1 MKVILLQDVKGSG
14 KKGDLVNVSD
24 GYARNF
30 LFPKKMAM
38 EATAQ
43 AMTEKKNKDQ
53 AKEFHKQEEIKAAQQ
68 IADKLKDQTV
78 TIAAKA
84 GTAGRLFGS
93 VTAKEIYAAIKK
105 EFGFDIDKRKISV
118 GEVKSFGT
126 FQVEVKVLTG
136 VTTNMKLMVVEAQQC
151 FE

>member
-1 MKVILLQDVKGSG
+1 
-14 KKGDLVNVSD
+14 
-24 GYARNF
+24 
-30 LFPKKMAM
+30 MAM

-53 AKEFHKQEEIKAAQQ
+53 AKSSTNREEIKAAQQ
-68 IADKLKDQTV
+68 IADKLKRPDGYHRC
-78 TIAAKA
+78 KA

-93 VTAKEIYAAIKK
+93 VTAKEISAAIKK

-136 VTTNMKLMVVEAQQC
+136 VTTNMKLMVVEA
-151 FE
+151 

>member
-43 AMTEKKNKDQ
+43 AMTGKKNKDQ

-84 GTAGRLFGS
+84 GTA
-93 VTAKEIYAAIKK
+93 AKSGAAKQSIFPLAAEARHQKGICRGK
-105 EFGFDIDKRKISV
+105 GWRRHGACVRSHCQSRQACRRGHE
-118 GEVKSFGT
+118 KSI
-126 FQVEVKVLTG
+126 
-136 VTTNMKLMVVEAQQC
+136 
-151 FE
+151 

>member
-53 AKEFHKQEEIKAAQQ
+53 AKELHKREEIKAAQQ
-68 IADKLKDQTV
+68 MADKLKDQTV

-93 VTAKEIYAAIKK
+93 VTAKEISAAIKK

-136 VTTNMKLMVVEAQQC
+136 VTTNMKLMVVEA
-151 FE
+151 

>member
-1 MKVILLQDVKGSG
+1 MKVILKQDVKGHG
-14 KKGDLVNVSD
+14 KKGELVTVSD

-93 VTAKEIYAAIKK
+93 VTAKEISAAIKK

-136 VTTNMKLMVVEAQQC
+136 VTTNMKLMVVEA
-151 FE
+151 

>member
-93 VTAKEIYAAIKK
+93 VTAKEISAAIKK

-118 GEVKSFGT
+118 GEVQSFGT

-136 VTTNMKLMVVEAQQC
+136 VTTNMKLMVVEA
-151 FE
+151 

>member
-53 AKEFHKQEEIKAAQQ
+53 AKEFHKQKEIKAAQQ

-93 VTAKEIYAAIKK
+93 VTAKEIPAAIKK

-126 FQVEVKVLTG
+126 FQVEVKVLAG
-136 VTTNMKLMVVEAQQC
+136 VTTNMKLMVVEA
-151 FE
+151 

>member
-43 AMTEKKNKDQ
+43 AMTEKKKMCIRDRGGQVSCSGSPAFSVNRNAGNGVTCAIKILLFFIVLN
-53 AKEFHKQEEIKAAQQ
+53 KEFYK
-68 IADKLKDQTV
+68 
-78 TIAAKA
+78 
-84 GTAGRLFGS
+84 
-93 VTAKEIYAAIKK
+93 IYIL
-105 EFGFDIDKRKISV
+105 ICCILLM
-118 GEVKSFGT
+118 KSI
-126 FQVEVKVLTG
+126 
-136 VTTNMKLMVVEAQQC
+136 
-151 FE
+151 

>member
-68 IADKLKDQTV
+68 SADKLKDQTV

-93 VTAKEIYAAIKK
+93 VTAKEISAAIKK

-136 VTTNMKLMVVEAQQC
+136 VTTNMKLMVVEA
-151 FE
+151 

>member
-14 KKGDLVNVSD
+14 KKWDLVNVSD

-93 VTAKEIYAAIKK
+93 VTAKEISAAIKK

-136 VTTNMKLMVVEAQQC
+136 VTTNMKLMVVEA
-151 FE
+151 

>member
-1 MKVILLQDVKGSG
+1 MKVILLQDVKALG
-14 KKGDLVNVSD
+14 KKGEIVNVSD

-93 VTAKEIYAAIKK
+93 VTAKEISAAIKK

-136 VTTNMKLMVVEAQQC
+136 VTTNMKLMVVEA
-151 FE
+151 